1 MSGRAWLVFIALG
14 ILWGVPYFFI
24 RVAVQEVSPII
35 VAWGRLTLAAMVL
48 VPVAWRRGAL
58 AGLQRGPVTA
68 FAVIEFAVPLT
79 AIAFSEQWIPSSV
92 AGIMVATVPLL
103 TALISRFL
111 GVHERLGPWRA
122 LGLGLGLTGVVS
134 LLGFGTI
141 AGARGWTG
149 IGLMLI
155 ATLGYAIGPLIIE
168 RRFHGVD
175 SLGPVAGSVAVASL
189 MLLVPAALSFPP
201 AMPSAAAL
209 ASIAVLG
216 LVCTA
221 TATMLMFYLVR
232 QTGAVR
238 SSIVTYVNPAVAALL
253 GLGILHERLGPG
265 GIPGFGLILLG
276 SWLAT
281 RGAIRPGREPA
292 RPSLG

>member
-1 MSGRAWLVFIALG
+1 MFIVLG
-14 ILWGVPYFFI
+14 IIWGVPYFFI
-24 RVAVQEVSPII
+24 HVAVQSVSPII

-58 AGLQRGPVTA
+58 AGLREHFGAVIA
-68 FAVIEFAVPLT
+68 FAIIEFAVPLT
-79 AIAFSEQWIPSSV
+79 AISFSEQWIPSSV
-92 AGIMVATVPLL
+92 AGIMVATAPLL
-103 TALISRFL
+103 IALTSRFF

-122 LGLGLGLTGVVS
+122 LGLGLGLMGVVT

-141 AGARGWTG
+141 TGVRSWMG

-175 SLGPVAGSVAVASL
+175 SLGPVAGSVGVASL
-189 MLLVPAALSFPP
+189 ALLLPAALDFPRKLP
-201 AMPSAAAL
+201 GAVAL
-209 ASIAVLG
+209 SSIAVLG

-221 TATMLMFYLVR
+221 TAMLLMFHLVK
-232 QTGAVR
+232 QAGASR
-238 SSIVTYVNPAVAALL
+238 ASIVTYVNPAVATLL
-253 GLGILHERLGPG
+253 GIGILHERLGPG

-281 RGAIRPGREPA
+281 RSAAGARESAPTA
-292 RPSLG
+292 A